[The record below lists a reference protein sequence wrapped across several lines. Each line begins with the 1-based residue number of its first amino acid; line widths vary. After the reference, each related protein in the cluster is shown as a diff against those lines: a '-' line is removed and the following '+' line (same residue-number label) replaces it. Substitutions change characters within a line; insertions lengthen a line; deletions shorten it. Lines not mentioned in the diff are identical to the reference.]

1 MNSAVECSFP
11 LKVNLVLQKQ
21 AQPAQPSETKEKR
34 KQPQVKNSFTKRVA
48 KHQNR
53 QPREVVESLSL
64 VVFKNMYSGN
74 GCLGKWLSAGLGS
87 AALMAG
93 LGGPRG
99 LFGTNDSMWAARQSP
114 DGAGALAAWALPGS
128 HPTH

>member
-21 AQPAQPSETKEKR
+21 VQPAQPSETKENR

-53 QPREVVESLSL
+53 QPRKVVESLSL

-74 GCLGKWLSAGLGS
+74 GCLGKWLSA
-87 AALMAG
+87 
-93 LGGPRG
+93 
-99 LFGTNDSMWAARQSP
+99 D
-114 DGAGALAAWALPGS
+114 LAVLR
-128 HPTH
+128 